1 MKNEIKVSVVG
12 IKTYPAGNGKNSTI
26 ITVALD
32 SNNNITA
39 EMSLYSNNTIGDSVN
54 VFVEGKKVAYVGCAF
69 AEKPYSVMKSVSR
82 DYKYRNLSWSLN
94 NAGWHSKSL
103 AMSWEGEIKKEYRTA
118 NKYFLAILAEWGLT
132 LEDIYAMSNV
142 AIETL
147 MNIRESTIETDGTE
161 DDADEENVAMTIDHN
176 FDVEEEDD
184 ELVDEAE
191 VAVTAEEDNTT
202 ATEVQEDAK
211 AAKKLVAYGV
221 KDTHLLAPAG
231 FVKYDK
237 GYTDIWGIGKFNWIA
252 YYKKPLDEKEISRYD
267 LVDIEAKT
275 EEYKARH
282 TPEAMAKAEKELE
295 EYQKQLK
302 KERAREY
309 CAECEKA
316 LREIDAKIAELQ
328 NNDDE
333 EAKKELDKLIVK
345 RGKIATNCENEKA
358 ELASLEGDVDVT
370 EYAVSPDAQEVAV
383 QAEIDNAAREVQEEV
398 SVTADLEKQLEKV
411 LEDRDSRYA
420 MIEDIRGEIKY
431 VQALIIDCYKTIADY
446 ENATNDD
453 LIDLDHN
460 FKEIERLQASAEE
473 LQAEIINRKLNAAA
487 VGMVDDGTNEED
499 AEEMT
504 IDYNFNVEDS
514 DDELIDTAIEYHI
527 VEIPAAVELVPVTF
541 ALERFGYDEVD
552 EDAEIKAL
560 LEEYEMLDAEAEEL
574 YKKYY
579 EKRKAAEKVR
589 HTLEDVL
596 QKNFKQSEKAFYEMV
611 EKAGDNDAEIKLI
624 TQDGKY
630 YCGKTGQL
638 DIAEG
643 EWEKFKVYV
652 EFVNKINCVV
662 SYRDVRIAEYQT
674 LKKFKTVVRE
684 FVSAIERGDKEFAL
698 PCGDR

>member
-118 NKYFLAILAEWGLT
+118 NKYFLANLAEWGLT

-370 EYAVSPDAQEVAV
+370 EYAVSPDAQEVAI
-383 QAEIDNAAREVQEEV
+383 QAEVPFEIGRFGEDELTQKFVSAVDALIEEFAAQVKGIIAAIKGEEIKFDVQLFNGENTAVEEV
-398 SVTADLEKQLEKV
+398 PVVDEETKL
-411 LEDRDSRYA
+411 
-420 MIEDIRGEIKY
+420 RGEY
-431 VQALIIDCYKTIADY
+431 AELDSEID
-446 ENATNDD
+446 
-453 LIDLDHN
+453 
-460 FKEIERLQASAEE
+460 
-473 LQAEIINRKLNAAA
+473 
-487 VGMVDDGTNEED
+487 
-499 AEEMT
+499 
-504 IDYNFNVEDS
+504 
-514 DDELIDTAIEYHI
+514 
-527 VEIPAAVELVPVTF
+527 
-541 ALERFGYDEVD
+541 
-552 EDAEIKAL
+552 
-560 LEEYEMLDAEAEEL
+560 
-574 YKKYY
+574 
-579 EKRKAAEKVR
+579 
-589 HTLEDVL
+589 TLEDKLIELKGRRFEVGTKLSNVVRGKIEKTL
-596 QKNFKQSEKAFYEMV
+596 QKAKEAIKKAAKVGASIELRVAKREGYYWIEGSE
-611 EKAGDNDAEIKLI
+611 
-624 TQDGKY
+624 
-630 YCGKTGQL
+630 
-638 DIAEG
+638 
-643 EWEKFKVYV
+643 EWEMLYCSVGYDGDITI
-652 EFVNKINCVV
+652 EIDCDEIV
-662 SYRDVRIAEYQT
+662 SYADKWKGAAAIEG
-674 LKKFKTVVRE
+674 
-684 FVSAIERGDKEFAL
+684 FVAAIERGDETFTFPADK
-698 PCGDR
+698 